1 QLVILRQHLG
11 LSRYA
16 VRNRHDIDVVIAVRK
31 CGHVCQARAV
41 RGPLRL
47 DLDRD
52 TAGQRARRA
61 VAKVEQ
67 PQVDFFIGLGRVGD
81 PVPTWYIIAPIRR
94 CRMNRSFLVLSL
106 LLSGA
111 GVWLLR
117 AQVNTSAIAG
127 IVTDESGSVAPNVEV
142 TAVQEATGL
151 TRKTRTN
158 ETGEYVLPQLP
169 PGRYQVTAEAAGF
182 QKTLIRD
189 VTLAIAQRERID
201 IALKVGQV

>member
-1 QLVILRQHLG
+1 
-11 LSRYA
+11 
-16 VRNRHDIDVVIAVRK
+16 
-31 CGHVCQARAV
+31 
-41 RGPLRL
+41 
-47 DLDRD
+47 
-52 TAGQRARRA
+52 
-61 VAKVEQ
+61 
-67 PQVDFFIGLGRVGD
+67 
-81 PVPTWYIIAPIRR
+81 
-94 CRMNRSFLVLSL
+94 MNRSFLVLSL

-182 QKTLIRD
+182 QKP
-189 VTLAIAQRERID
+189 
-201 IALKVGQV
+201 